1 MIGWSRRS
9 AESSQRRSEWWDSL
23 TEEEKELETRRGAV
37 EDRWFWYTFGGTFA
51 VLVLFW
57 LALPHELFERSPVVR
72 FLFMI
77 TFPLCL
83 TVGALVATHK
93 KKQVR

>member
-9 AESSQRRSEWWDSL
+9 TESSRRRSEWWESL
-23 TEEEKELETRRGAV
+23 TEEEKALEVRREKV

-51 VLVLFW
+51 VLVVFW
-57 LALPHELFERSPVVR
+57 LIVPHELFEQSPVVR

-77 TFPLCL
+77 TFPFCL
-83 TVGALVATHK
+83 TVGALVSIHK
-93 KKQVR
+93 KKQVQ